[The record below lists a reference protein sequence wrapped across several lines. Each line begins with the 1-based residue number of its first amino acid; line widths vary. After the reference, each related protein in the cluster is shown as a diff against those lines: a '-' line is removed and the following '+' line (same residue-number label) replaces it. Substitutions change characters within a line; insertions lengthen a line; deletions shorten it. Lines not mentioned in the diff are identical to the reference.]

1 MKAFNRSFSVCIDM
15 AFQSALHTLNTVQ
28 ITQLSTTIN

>member
-15 AFQSALHTLNTVQ
+15 AFQSALHLNTVQ